1 MSSKVFKYNPVG
13 NIFIIANL
21 SKKDYNK
28 YKPLIE
34 KISCEQ
40 MMPFE
45 MIVDSQSAKYSKDYN
60 ILSFKKFGHF
70 CMPLN
75 FKNQWKL
82 FDLKNNVVTK
92 MFSSTSSK
100 VAIEKEVDVIKSSNI
115 TGLAPKLI
123 AFDIS
128 GGWYQEEL
136 ISGSVKIPESWEEIM
151 HKYTKVIPR
160 IIRMILQSGPVAKV
174 CPTDYINIKYKN
186 ILKMAEKMIDSEQD
200 LNHFLTFSNCVFKK
214 IDDIK
219 SNTNSNVIYIGN
231 THGDFKFTHLFGDD
245 NNPQLVDWEAYSAR
259 SIMFD
264 YYNAICPWLI
274 HHKIPNDA
282 SRQFH
287 IAINFFIS
295 EISQNLNSEIS
306 TNISNNSEL
315 YKYIYFFERVERTF
329 LSGHKNIREIVKSIR
344 RAIHGINRFDEVIEI

>member
-1 MSSKVFKYNPVG
+1 MSSKLYKYNPVG
-13 NIFIIANL
+13 NIFINAKL

-34 KISCEQ
+34 EISCEQ
-40 MMPFE
+40 MIPFD
-45 MIVDSQSAKYSKDYN
+45 MIVDIPSTKFNKYHK

-92 MFSSTSSK
+92 MFSSKSSR
-100 VAIEKEVDVIKSSNI
+100 VAIAKEVDVIKSSNN

-123 AFDIS
+123 GHDIS

-160 IIRMILQSGPVAKV
+160 IIRMILQSGPVAKI

-186 ILKMAEKMIDSEQD
+186 IFKMAEKIIDDEKD
-200 LNHFLTFSNCVFKK
+200 LKYSLEFTNSVFKK
-214 IDDIK
+214 IDDFIRT
-219 SNTNSNVIYIGN
+219 TNSNVIYIGN

-295 EISQNLNSEIS
+295 ELSQNLNSEIS